1 MASVNKLLLYSG
13 AISGDTVGTSY
24 SLGLLDTDFSG
35 YLDLT
40 ALSATNVV
48 VKIQRSPDNI
58 IWFDWITFST
68 ATGTG
73 SQLVDASTNGMSYAR
88 ANFDFTGGA
97 QTGTATVSL
106 HYDKKS
112 K

>member
-1 MASVNKLLLYSG
+1 MASVNKLLLWSG
-13 AISGDTVGTSY
+13 AISGDTVGTGY

-35 YLDLT
+35 FLDLT
-40 ALSATNVV
+40 ALSATNVI

-73 SQLVDASTNGMSYAR
+73 SQLVDASTNAMSYAR

-106 HYDKKS
+106 HFDKKS

>member
-1 MASVNKLLLYSG
+1 MASVNKLLLWSG
-13 AISGDTVGTSY
+13 ALSGDTVGTSY
-24 SLGLLDTDFSG
+24 SLGLLDTDFTG

-48 VKIQRSPDNI
+48 VKIQRSPDGI

-68 ATGTG
+68 ATATG
-73 SQLVDASTNGMSYAR
+73 SQLVDATTNAMSFVR

-97 QTGTATVSL
+97 QTGTATLSL